1 MVKSKFYNLD
11 TDATLSSNS
20 DYYVPSEK
28 AVKAYVDNNIPTV
41 NNATLTIQK
50 NGTTVNTFTANA
62 SSDVTANIIVPTKT
76 SDLTNDDGF
85 ITGITSSDVTTALG
99 YTPYNSTNP
108 SGYITN
114 AALADYSKAADTVSA
129 VVAGATA
136 NKINVTKNGSTS
148 TITVDNVT
156 NATKATQDA
165 SGNVIT
171 TTYATKAEL
180 PKTTIR
186 VWS

>member
-1 MVKSKFYNLD
+1 MSKININRILIEKGFDRVKVLKDEILK
-11 TDATLSSNS
+11 TLNS
-20 DYYVPSEK
+20 I
-28 AVKAYVDNNIPTV
+28 DNHIPES
-41 NNATLTIQK
+41 LT
-50 NGTTVNTFTANA
+50 
-62 SSDVTANIIVPTKT
+62 
-76 SDLTNDDGF
+76 
-85 ITGITSSDVTTALG
+85 
-99 YTPYNSTNP
+99 
-108 SGYITN
+108 
-114 AALADYSKAADTVSA
+114 DYSKTADTVGA
-129 VVAGATA
+129 VAAGATV

-148 TITVDNVT
+148 TITADNVT